1 MDRTRTNKLTL
12 FVLAALCVGLPGFAQ
27 AFDHL
32 EITVVSPVIVDGYP
46 SATVGQGFDV
56 LVRAVNGD
64 GSTDVTADYVHAYLD
79 SPDVA
84 ATLPPAG
91 YLTNGERIFPGV
103 VFLDAGQPIRLRVG
117 DQDDG
122 SVPFAD
128 VLINC
133 WNHVDHFTITVP
145 GGDKYVGT
153 PYGITITARDALNN
167 TVRNFADDVVLSP
180 AIGNFT
186 AGPSITLLD
195 SEFSLGVASA
205 TVTFQGTDAA
215 LHRNTLQALN
225 TVTYPGQAGAAIGSA
240 LVSPLYPGPLA
251 RVVLLLP
258 GETLTPG
265 VSPGKSGTPTSQIS
279 GFAFNGVDVYA
290 TDQYWNPV
298 MAGPYPTLAW
308 SSDDGDGGV
317 ILPPGGAMSSNEEL
331 DQAMTL
337 VTSGLTQVTVTASGP
352 ISAGSSSQVNVNPA
366 GLDHF
371 EFDYAVFDTTA
382 IQATTSPFAV
392 RVRAK
397 DGFGNNFPYN
407 GPVSLR
413 ARIGGVDESADYL
426 ISSTNTF
433 VNGQL
438 EALIQ
443 VTKRAFSVQLVV
455 DSNTGVVEL
464 SGDFQVNAGPLDRIL
479 LTYPG
484 ETWTPGLNDPDF
496 SGNMGVP
503 NQTAAGG
510 VLDPVEIRAVD
521 RYGNLVAGSR
531 IVTLTCPTG
540 YFFLLDSGNNLIEDH
555 RITLNGPAQYK
566 IVFRTAGQQHIQS
579 NVGGID
585 PSVSSVV
592 SVSPNTYVRLAVV
605 PPGETLDPGTFD
617 PDGKLGTPHAQDAGV
632 PFDVLIYAT
641 DYYYNP
647 ISQSS
652 PTLPL
657 DIDFNSSDLA
667 AVLPSSPQTLI
678 SNAASFP
685 VTLKTLAVPNQQ
697 TIGVRE
703 SGASINGQAVVPIV
717 AGTIDHFDVGINNY
731 TNPDVGDALVDIPD
745 HQAGTWIPNLTVIAR
760 DAFGN
765 HIASYQDSVT
775 LSLSAGGDVITPT
788 RISMRD
794 GFGAGLVWGVW
805 RNQLR
810 VTRAGTGLRVIA
822 TDDIYGRTGQSNAFT
837 VFPGPYQSIQM
848 LLPGET
854 ATPGEFPGKYGVAL
868 PQTAGDTLTVTVAA
882 LDSWWNP
889 VPDQPLVH
897 VESSDYIDLF
907 SPNDVAL
914 DPDGTTDFEFAFRTA
929 TIHTL
934 RAWDL
939 VEPAQSDSSD
949 VAVGPAG
956 FFRLMAVAP
965 GETVEP
971 GGPEVDGKIGQPSAQ
986 IATLQFP
993 LTVYGVDRFWN
1004 RVDVSSDRVRLLSDD
1019 GSIVSGNPIN
1029 NGQTLSH
1036 GEIIF
1041 PVALNGPGLVTMTAL
1056 DETDPTKLG
1065 QEVIVEVQQG
1075 AQYRITLPD
1084 SAVAG
1089 PPATFPVT
1097 VELVDELGNVMLNA
1111 FNPITVRA
1119 LTPTLQPAGGDLL
1132 VTSAQLDSGVVAL
1145 PAQAYDRVE
1154 QIVLEVSDPS
1164 GRLGYSSI
1172 IRMISGGLGY
1182 EIVVGPDPAPVA
1194 GPPAVFP
1201 VTVRLRDLS
1210 TGNVVDDDRFF
1221 DIEMLDAAG
1230 DPALGTL
1237 ASVEQRL
1244 IDGEVTF
1251 NQSYTR
1257 AENVRLR
1264 VFDDSGLEGQ
1274 SSVFTVAPAA
1284 YARVQVLA
1292 PGETPMPGVA
1302 AAAAS
1307 GKTGAPAQQRA
1318 GEAFPLSVRAVDAY
1332 WNLVDTVNGGQVH
1345 LGSSDDS
1352 FSWPGNP
1359 SANDVPFVDG
1369 VRTVDAFLAATGAVT
1384 VTAGDALNPG
1394 APAQSVA
1401 IPTTEPYAFEIA
1413 TPATAQTGGVPGFS
1427 MTVRLVDPATGDL
1440 ITDAFQRILLTPY
1453 RSDYAGAAG
1462 VLGLTEA
1469 WLVGGVAV
1477 INDQTYSA
1485 LENIVIHV
1493 RDDFGRT
1500 AYSDPIAMETAGL
1513 YYRVSAPDEAT
1524 VGGPATFPLAIEL
1537 VDANTGQ
1544 RVNSQNPLV
1553 QIRVFA
1559 AGTGL
1564 QGGGVLGV
1572 IQQLV
1577 TQGYATVNQTY
1588 TLAEEIYFQVTDGD
1602 GNSGVSNSCRM
1613 LPDGFKQV
1621 QLIAPGETPDP
1632 GADNATG
1639 KTGTPLVQIAGEP
1652 FSLEIRAVDQFW
1664 NPVTSINDGAIEL
1677 SCDVA
1682 GAFTW
1687 LNPGD
1692 YHAPF
1697 VNGRRT
1703 VGVILEEEGNLSLVG
1718 QDPQHPA
1725 AGEGQITVPTV
1736 EAAYAITVPDTAY
1749 VGPPATFPV
1758 EVQLINPS
1766 TGAPVPSGN
1775 SFTME
1780 ALKPDLSP
1788 ASGLLGIGNWTLL
1801 LGQAT
1806 ITAQNYAYSEQIVIR
1821 VSDGRGR
1828 VSMSPVMAVI
1838 PMGVTY
1844 AIDVPDTVT
1853 AGESWA
1859 MSVSRVD
1866 VVTGRTVTGYDETFE
1881 LVAMNAASGD
1891 LRPLAGA
1898 APSGVLTFTYGVTMD
1913 GMAAIPGQ
1921 TYDRAELIRLRVLD
1935 ENGGNVLS
1943 PPILVRAAAA
1953 AEFTLALE
1961 EQDGSPV
1968 DRVLR
1973 PRDRV
1978 WARISARDAS
1988 GNPAPGAAALF
1999 SVSTGDASLG
2009 SARTTEHSVATNGS
2023 GVALV
2028 EVRVD
2033 DYAQND
2039 LLLNARVDDL
2049 EMQQA
2054 ALPVAGPPVTDPD
2067 LTGVAEEF
2075 QDGWYVSFDTEFA
2088 LDAASPVVGMGVTVY
2103 FDVDGADGPA
2113 PLTPY
2118 TGPFTLES
2126 LGVEGGGLH
2135 ELRFYAVEDGGVAEP
2150 LRTLNLYTTQAVT
2163 LEQQITNRPNPFA
2176 AGREETRIL
2185 FNPSASGT
2193 VTITIHDLYGAVV
2206 HVDRMDAVMGMTAE
2220 YVWDGR
2226 NGKDRVVA
2234 NGGYICRITGQGFD
2248 YRRKIAVVK

>member
-1 MDRTRTNKLTL
+1 M
-12 FVLAALCVGLPGFAQ
+12 AQ

-32 EITVVSPVIVDGYP
+32 EISVVGPVIVDGHP
-46 SATVGQGFDV
+46 SATVGVGFDV
-56 LVRAVNGD
+56 LVRAVNTD
-64 GSTDVTADYVHAYLD
+64 GSTDTAADFVHAYLD

-84 ATLPPAG
+84 ANLPAAG
-91 YLTNGERIFPGV
+91 YLSNGER
-103 VFLDAGQPIRLRVG
+103 VFSNVRFLAPGQPVRLRVG
-117 DQDDG
+117 DLDDG
-122 SVPFAD
+122 SVPFAE

-133 WNHVDHFTITVP
+133 WNPVDHFVITTP
-145 GGDKYVGT
+145 AGDKYVGT
-153 PYGITITARDALNN
+153 PVNLTISAKDVANT
-167 TVRNFADDVVLSP
+167 TVRNFADDVILTA

-186 AGPSITLLD
+186 AGPSITLQD
-195 SEFSLGVASA
+195 TDFTLGVATTS
-205 TVTFQGTDAA
+205 VTFQGTDAA

-225 TVTYPGQAGAAIGSA
+225 TVTYPGQPSAAAGSLI
-240 LVSPLYPGPLA
+240 VSPLYPGPLA

-265 VSPGKSGTPTSQIS
+265 VSPGKTGTPTSQIS

-298 MAGPYPTLAW
+298 MAGPYPTLTW
-308 SSDDGDGGV
+308 SSDDGDPGV
-317 ILPPGGAMSSNEEL
+317 ILPAGGAMSSNEEL
-331 DQAMTL
+331 DQSMTL
-337 VTSGLTQVTVTASGP
+337 VTSGLTQVTVTASGA
-352 ISAGSSSQVNVNPA
+352 INASSSTQVSVNPA

-371 EFDYAVFDTTA
+371 DFDYAVFDTTA
-382 IQATTSPFAV
+382 IQATTSPFTV
-392 RVRAK
+392 RVRAR
-397 DGFGNNFPYN
+397 DAFGNAFPYN

-426 ISSTNTF
+426 IASTNTF

-438 EALIQ
+438 DALIQ

-455 DSNTGVVEL
+455 DSNTGVVEV

-484 ETWTPGLNDPDF
+484 ETWTPGLNDPTF

-503 NQTAAGG
+503 NATTAGG
-510 VLDPVEIRAVD
+510 TLDPVEIRAVD
-521 RYGNLVAGSR
+521 QYGNLVAGSR
-531 IVTLTCPTG
+531 IVTLTCPNG
-540 YFFLLDSGNNLIEDH
+540 YFFLLDSSNQVIEDY
-555 RITLNGPAQYK
+555 RFTLNGPSVYK
-566 IVFRTAGQQHIQS
+566 IVFRTAGQQHIQA
-579 NVGGID
+579 NVGGIE
-585 PSVSSVV
+585 PSPSSVV
-592 SVSPNTYVRLAVV
+592 SVSPNTFLKLAVV
-605 PPGETLDPGTFD
+605 APGETLDPGTFD
-617 PDGKLGTPHAQDAGV
+617 LDGKLGSPHVQDAGV
-632 PFDVLIYAT
+632 PFDVQVYAT

-647 ISQSS
+647 ISNSS
-652 PTLPL
+652 PVLPL
-657 DIDFNSSDLA
+657 NIDFSSSDA
-667 AVLPSSPQTLI
+667 ASVLPGNPQTLL
-678 SNAASFP
+678 SNAGSFP
-685 VTLKTLAVPNQQ
+685 VTLKTLASPNQQ
-697 TIGVRE
+697 TISVRQ
-703 SGASINGQAVVPIV
+703 SVGTVNGQTVVPIV
-717 AGTIDHFDVGINNY
+717 AGTIDHFDIGINNY

-765 HIASYQDSVT
+765 HISSYQDSVT
-775 LSLSAGGDVITPT
+775 LSLSAGGNVITPT
-788 RISMRD
+788 RICMTD

-810 VTRAGTGLRVIA
+810 VTRAGTGMRVIA
-822 TDDIYGRTGQSNAFT
+822 TDDIYGRTGQSNAFD
-837 VFPGPYQSIQM
+837 VFPGPYESIQM
-848 LLPGET
+848 LMPGET

-868 PQTAGDTLTVTVAA
+868 PQAAGDTITVTVAA

-897 VESSDYIDLF
+897 LESSDYIDLY
-907 SPNDVAL
+907 SPNDIAM
-914 DPDGTTDFEFAFRTA
+914 DPDGTTDFAMAFRTA
-929 TIHTL
+929 TTHTL

-939 VEPAQSDSSD
+939 VEPAQQDSSD
-949 VAVGPAG
+949 VVVSPGP

-965 GETVEP
+965 GETPDP
-971 GGPEVDGKIGQPSAQ
+971 GGPEVDGKTGQPTAQ
-986 IATLQFP
+986 TATLQFALP
-993 LTVYGVDRFWN
+993 VYGVDRFWN
-1004 RVDVSSDRVRLLSDD
+1004 VVDVSTDRVRLLSDD
-1019 GSIVSGNPIN
+1019 GSITAGNPIN

-1036 GEIIF
+1036 GGIIF
-1041 PVALNGPGLVTMTAL
+1041 PVALNGPGLVTMSVL

-1065 QEVIVEVQQG
+1065 QEVIVEVDQG

-1097 VELVDELGNVMLNA
+1097 VELVDELGAVMTNA
-1111 FNPITVRA
+1111 FNAITVRA
-1119 LTPTLQPAGGDLL
+1119 LTPTLQPAGGNLL
-1132 VTSAQLDSGVVAL
+1132 LTSAQLDSGAVAF

-1154 QIVLEVSDPS
+1154 QIVLEISDAS
-1164 GRLGYSSI
+1164 GRLGYSNI
-1172 IRMISGGLGY
+1172 IQIISGGLGY
-1182 EIVVGPDPAPVA
+1182 EVLVGADPQPIA
-1194 GPPAVFP
+1194 GPPATFP

-1210 TGNVVDDDRFF
+1210 TGNVVNDDRFF
-1221 DIEMLDAAG
+1221 DLEMLDSTGA
-1230 DPALGTL
+1230 PALGVL
-1237 ASVEQRL
+1237 ASTEQRL
-1244 IDGEVTF
+1244 IDGQVTF

-1257 AENVRLR
+1257 AEDLILR

-1274 SSVFTVAPAA
+1274 SAVFSVRPAA
-1284 YARVQVLA
+1284 YARVQILA

-1302 AAAAS
+1302 AHAAS

-1332 WNLVDTVNGGQVH
+1332 WNLVDTKNDGQMH
-1345 LGSSDDS
+1345 LGASDDS
-1352 FSWPGNP
+1352 FTWPSNP

-1369 VRTVDAFLAATGAVT
+1369 VRDVTAFLAATGAVT
-1384 VTAGDALNPG
+1384 VTASDALAPG
-1394 APAQSVA
+1394 VPAQSVSV
-1401 IPTTEPYAFEIA
+1401 PTSEPYAFQIV

-1427 MTVRLVDPATGDL
+1427 MTVRLVDPDTGDL
-1440 ITDAFQRILLTPY
+1440 ISDAFQRIRLTPY
-1453 RSDYAGAAG
+1453 RSDYGAAAG

-1469 WLVGGVAV
+1469 WLVNGVAV

-1493 RDDFGRT
+1493 SDDFGRQ
-1500 AYSDPIAMETAGL
+1500 AYSAPIEMQTAGL
-1513 YYRVSAPDEAT
+1513 YYRVSVPDEAT
-1524 VGGPATFPLAIEL
+1524 VGGPTTFPLSIEL
-1537 VDANTGQ
+1537 VDANTDQ
-1544 RVNSQNPLV
+1544 RVNSQSPLV
-1553 QIRVFA
+1553 QIQVFA

-1564 QGGGVLGV
+1564 QGTGVLGV

-1577 TQGYATVNQTY
+1577 TQGYAVVNQTY
-1588 TLAEEIYFQVTDGD
+1588 TRAEEIYFQVTDGD
-1602 GNSGVSNSCRM
+1602 GNSGVSNSCRV

-1621 QLIAPGETPDP
+1621 QLIVPGEAADP

-1639 KTGTPLVQIAGEP
+1639 KTGAPLVQIAGEP
-1652 FSLEIRAVDQFW
+1652 FNVEIRAVDQFW

-1677 SCDVA
+1677 SCA
-1682 GAFTW
+1682 EEGAFAW

-1703 VGVILEEEGNLSLVG
+1703 VGVILDVEGNLSLVG
-1718 QDPQHPA
+1718 QDPQHA
-1725 AGEGQITVPTV
+1725 SAGEGQVTVPVV

-1758 EVQLINPS
+1758 QVELINPS
-1766 TGAPVPSGN
+1766 TGDPVPSGN
-1775 SFTME
+1775 GFTLE
-1780 ALKPDLSP
+1780 ALKPDMSQ
-1788 ASGLLGIGNWTLL
+1788 ASGDLSIGQWTLL
-1801 LGQAT
+1801 LGQAE
-1806 ITAQNYAYSEQIVIR
+1806 ITTQSYAYSEQIVIR
-1821 VSDGRGR
+1821 VSDDRGR
-1828 VSMSPVMAVI
+1828 SSLSPIMAVI

-1853 AGESWA
+1853 AGEPWS

-1881 LVAMNAASGD
+1881 LLAMNAASGD
-1891 LRPLAGA
+1891 ARPLAGA
-1898 APSGVLTFTYGVTMD
+1898 DPAGTLTFTYGVTMD
-1913 GMAAIPGQ
+1913 GVAAIPVQ
-1921 TYDRAELIRLRVLD
+1921 TYDRAELIRIRVID

-1943 PPILVRAAAA
+1943 PPILVKAAQAF
-1953 AEFTLALE
+1953 EFSLSLE
-1961 EQDGSPV
+1961 EADGSPV

-1973 PRDRV
+1973 PQDRV
-1978 WARISARDAS
+1978 WARIRAQDQS
-1988 GNPAPGAAALF
+1988 GNAAPGAAAVF
-1999 SVSTGDASLG
+1999 TVSEGDASLG
-2009 SARTTEHSVATNGS
+2009 SARSTEHSVLTSNG

-2039 LLLNARVDDL
+2039 LLLQAVVDDL
-2049 EMQQA
+2049 PMQQA
-2054 ALPVAGPPVTDPD
+2054 SLPVAGPPSTDPD
-2067 LTGVAEEF
+2067 LSGVAAEYL
-2075 QDGWYVSFDTEFA
+2075 DGWFVSFDTEIA
-2088 LDAASPVVGMGVTVY
+2088 LDAASEVVGMGVTVY
-2103 FDVDGADGPA
+2103 FDVDGEDGPA

-2118 TGPFTLES
+2118 TEPFTLES

-2135 ELRFYAVEDGGVAEP
+2135 ELRFYAVEDGGVSEP
-2150 LRTLNLYTTQAVT
+2150 LRTMNLYTTQAVT

-2176 AGREETRIL
+2176 AGLEETRIL

-2193 VTITIHDLYGAVV
+2193 VTITIYDLYGTVV

-2234 NGGYICRITGQGFD
+2234 NGGYICRIVGQGFD